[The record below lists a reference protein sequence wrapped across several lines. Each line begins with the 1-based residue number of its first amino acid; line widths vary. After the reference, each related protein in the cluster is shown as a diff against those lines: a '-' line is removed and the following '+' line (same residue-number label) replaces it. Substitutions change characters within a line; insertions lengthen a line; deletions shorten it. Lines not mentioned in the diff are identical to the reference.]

1 MMVAA
6 MLVGLAS
13 VLLSCGGGSGGGG
26 GGGGGTSNPVPAITS
41 LSPTQIAAGSQVQ
54 NLFVNGTNF
63 MSSSTVTYNGTVHN
77 SSLQSPTQIQIALGP
92 SDVAATGSYPVVVTN
107 PSPGGGSSAPMNF
120 SIVTG
125 TPTGY
130 FTGNMNATI
139 GPITH
144 ASQLSLQIQ

>member
-1 MMVAA
+1 MIAS

-26 GGGGGTSNPVPAITS
+26 GGGGASNPVPAITS

-54 NLFVNGTNF
+54 NLFINGTNF
-63 MSSSTVTYNGTVHN
+63 MSTSTVTYNGALHN
-77 SSLQSPTQIQIALGP
+77 SSLQTPTQIQVALGP

-107 PSPGGGSSAPMNF
+107 PGPGGGASAPMNF

-139 GPITH
+139 GSITH
-144 ASQLSLQIQ
+144 TAQLAINIQ